1 MKEKRDTPDPGRQAE
16 LRELVKASSVHVVSQ
31 DLGLSRTQ
39 ILQYLA
45 DVPMNA
51 AIIRG
56 IESTLASRAVA
67 KRDESTRGRARG
79 LRQ

>member
-1 MKEKRDTPDPGRQAE
+1 MKEKKDTPNPERQAE
-16 LRELVKASSVHVVSQ
+16 LRALVKAASVHTVSQ

-51 AIIRG
+51 AVVRG
-56 IESTLASRAVA
+56 IESTLAN
-67 KRDESTRGRARG
+67 RGRDRG
-79 LRQ
+79 LRR

>member
-1 MKEKRDTPDPGRQAE
+1 MKEAKDTPDPGRQAE
-16 LRELVKASSVHVVSQ
+16 LRALVKASSVHVVSQ

-56 IESTLASRAVA
+56 IESTLA
-67 KRDESTRGRARG
+67 KRDEASRGRARG